1 MEMLN
6 VFSGAF
12 GDEIEVEVLVW
23 GVRIYVFFLEQPP
36 LFLLRVLAH
45 LSGRIFVEFD
55 ESYCF
60 WLFILW
66 DVFFL

>member
-1 MEMLN
+1 MEVLN

-23 GVRIYVFFLEQPP
+23 GVRIYFFSSSHP
-36 LFLLRVLAH
+36 LFLLRVLDH

-66 DVFFL
+66 DVYFL